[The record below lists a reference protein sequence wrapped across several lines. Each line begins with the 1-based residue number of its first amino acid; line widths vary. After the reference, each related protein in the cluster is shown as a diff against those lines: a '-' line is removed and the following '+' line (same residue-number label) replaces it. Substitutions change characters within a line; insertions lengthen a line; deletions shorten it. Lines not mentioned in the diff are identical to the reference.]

1 MTTCNKLRS
10 ILFAAF
16 DGAIGLECK
25 GQVEEVVFSAQR
37 GVDPRHQ
44 SRKVH
49 LWKNKK
55 HQVKKKKKKKLDNF
69 PKFYQHDLRGL
80 SDT

>member
-10 ILFAAF
+10 ILFAAL

-25 GQVEEVVFSAQR
+25 EQVEEVVFSAER

-49 LWKNKK
+49 LWKNKNIK
-55 HQVKKKKKKKLDNF
+55 SKIKKNKK
-69 PKFYQHDLRGL
+69 GG
-80 SDT
+80 